1 MISIVVE
8 LTDITH
14 ICPLAMLFPESL
26 LMVSVPLAYVYFV
39 FIMGNISSVTMGF
52 TIHEETFVNRAIHI
66 YAYSHAFYMV
76 RLFIPLTCIE
86 RTI

>member
-8 LTDITH
+8 LTDIAH
-14 ICPLAMLFPESL
+14 VCLLAKLFTKSL
-26 LMVSVPLAYVYFV
+26 LMVSIPLAYIYFV

-52 TIHEETFVNRAIHI
+52 TIHEETFVDGPIHI
-66 YAYSHAFYMV
+66 YAYSHSLYMM
-76 RLFIPLTCIE
+76 RLIIPLTCIE